1 MNLSLI
7 DELLNI
13 EKYTEHFHISDAEGT
28 EGEGLQFGEG
38 SLPFDKVIPILNK
51 HKDKSFAIE
60 VWKGHEYGGKGFR
73 YFLDKLIERGLE
85 VQ

>member
-28 EGEGLQFGEG
+28 EGEGTTIWRRQFT
-38 SLPFDKVIPILNK
+38 F
-51 HKDKSFAIE
+51 
-60 VWKGHEYGGKGFR
+60 
-73 YFLDKLIERGLE
+73 
-85 VQ
+85 